1 MKKIIIGMIIAIMS
15 LSLIQTT
22 FAASTQSTTILPE
35 GSEGFTDTQCM
46 TMLATLDTSKIEDY
60 KKRDC
65 PGTEIAPCWETVLSC
80 GIKTGDI
87 HLWMIPYYIARIIE
101 FLIAIAGLVSVF
113 FTILGG
119 YFYAWG
125 GLTEDK
131 EKGKKTVMYALIGL
145 ALASLA
151 WIIVNI
157 VQTTLTT

>member
-1 MKKIIIGMIIAIMS
+1 MLTGIILFSIA
-15 LSLIQTT
+15 QPV
-22 FAASTQSTTILPE
+22 FAAGTTVLPTGAENITDSVCIGILE
-35 GSEGFTDTQCM
+35 KVTTDNVNTYK
-46 TMLATLDTSKIEDY
+46 DTE
-60 KKRDC
+60 C
-65 PGTEIAPCWETVLSC
+65 PGTTEQPCWETVLSC

-87 HLWMIPYYIARIIE
+87 HLWMLPYYITRLVE
-101 FLIAIAGLVSVF
+101 FVIGIAGIISVL

-145 ALASLA
+145 ALSAFA

-157 VQTTLTT
+157 VQSTLTA